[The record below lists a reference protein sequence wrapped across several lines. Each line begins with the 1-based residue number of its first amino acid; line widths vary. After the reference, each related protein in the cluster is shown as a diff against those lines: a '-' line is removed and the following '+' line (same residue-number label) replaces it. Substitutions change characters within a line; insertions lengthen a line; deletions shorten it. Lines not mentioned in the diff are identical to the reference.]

1 MTMDIDTPA
10 GPPPERHP
18 IGFTASGSEYF
29 RIWIVNLLL
38 IVVTLGL
45 YLPWAKVRKLQYF
58 HANTWVDGDALGFH
72 GEPAKML
79 RGTLIAAA
87 FLIVY
92 SVGSHFSGWAA
103 LLAALAFVGL
113 WPALFRA
120 SMRFRLANT
129 SWRGLRFRF
138 TGDTGGVYGALLL
151 PLALALL
158 PFAVA
163 GLTVTAGEG
172 GRPAAPSP
180 GATGLIG
187 LCTLVFVVGLPFFLW
202 KLRCY
207 QHGHYAYGGLQ
218 TRLDAGVGAFYGVFI
233 KLIGMTLLVMVIAGL
248 GVSLLIGIGAI
259 GRKGPGMGFAMVAT
273 LMVFAIVGV
282 LLFNVLPKSYMQVR
296 LQNLLWSTTGNEV
309 LRFDSRLKLG
319 PFLRLQLK
327 NYLLIFLTL
336 GLY

>member
-1 MTMDIDTPA
+1 MDIDTPA
-10 GPPPERHP
+10 GQRPERHP

-45 YLPWAKVRKLQYF
+45 YLPWARVRKLRYF

-103 LLAALAFVGL
+103 LLAALAFIGL

-138 TGDTGGVYGALLL
+138 TGDTAGAYGA
-151 PLALALL
+151 
-158 PFAVA
+158 
-163 GLTVTAGEG
+163 
-172 GRPAAPSP
+172 
-180 GATGLIG
+180 
-187 LCTLVFVVGLPFFLW
+187 
-202 KLRCY
+202 
-207 QHGHYAYGGLQ
+207 
-218 TRLDAGVGAFYGVFI
+218 
-233 KLIGMTLLVMVIAGL
+233 
-248 GVSLLIGIGAI
+248 
-259 GRKGPGMGFAMVAT
+259 
-273 LMVFAIVGV
+273 
-282 LLFNVLPKSYMQVR
+282 
-296 LQNLLWSTTGNEV
+296 
-309 LRFDSRLKLG
+309 
-319 PFLRLQLK
+319 
-327 NYLLIFLTL
+327 
-336 GLY
+336 